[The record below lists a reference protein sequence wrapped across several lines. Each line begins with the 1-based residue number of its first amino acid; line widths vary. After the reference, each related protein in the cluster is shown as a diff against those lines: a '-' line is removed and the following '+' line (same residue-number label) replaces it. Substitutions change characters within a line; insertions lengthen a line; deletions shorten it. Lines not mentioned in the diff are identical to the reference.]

1 MQDLNALFATMHA
14 ATRQGAAPTW
24 PERQARLQALRRLL
38 LENKD
43 AICAAINADFG
54 NRPWQETQLLEMLQV
69 LSEIDCA
76 LKKGKSWMRPRHS
89 WASLWLLPA
98 RNEVLPQPKGVVGI
112 SVPWNYPLMLALC
125 PLAGA
130 LAAGNSV
137 LLKFAEDSAQFARL
151 LQDLVAQYFAP
162 EVLRVVCSAP
172 GVAQA
177 FVALPFDHLLF
188 TGSSAAG
195 QKVMAA
201 ASQNLTPVTL
211 ELGGKSPVLLLP
223 DADVA
228 RAAAAIIRSKLLN
241 AGQTCLAP
249 DYVLLRPEQVAPFI
263 EAAKAWVNK
272 HYPDIAHSPDYT
284 RIINAKQYARLV
296 AMQKEA
302 EQAGVQCLDLGTGAS
317 CPQDRVL
324 LPQLLIEPPTDLR
337 IMQEEIFGPLLPLL
351 VYENVDDA
359 IVGINARPRPLALYV
374 FGKEPKAIREVLAHT
389 RSGGV
394 TVNDCLLHVT
404 QHDLPFGGL
413 GASGMGHYHGKFGFD
428 TFSHQRA
435 VLHQSRWSSAG
446 MTQPPYGKKLTRLL
460 RWMIR

>member
-1 MQDLNALFATMHA
+1 
-14 ATRQGAAPTW
+14 
-24 PERQARLQALRRLL
+24 
-38 LENKD
+38 
-43 AICAAINADFG
+43 
-54 NRPWQETQLLEMLQV
+54 ML
-69 LSEIDCA
+69 
-76 LKKGKSWMRPRHS
+76 G
-89 WASLWLLPA
+89 
-98 RNEVLPQPKGVVGI
+98 
-112 SVPWNYPLMLALC
+112 LC

-137 LLKFAEDSAQFARL
+137 LLKFAEDSPKFARL
-151 LQDLVAQYFAP
+151 LQDLVAQHFAP
-162 EVLRVVCSAP
+162 DVLRVVCSEP
-172 GVAQA
+172 GIAQA

-188 TGSSAAG
+188 TGSGYAG

-201 ASQNLTPVTL
+201 ASNNLTPVTL

-223 DADVA
+223 DADAA
-228 RAAAAIIRSKLLN
+228 RAAEVIIRSKLLN

-249 DYVLLRPEQVAPFI
+249 DYVLLRPEQMQPFI
-263 EAAKAWVNK
+263 AAAKAWVNK
-272 HYPDIAHSPDYT
+272 HYPDMAHSPDYT

-302 EQAGVQCLDLGTGAS
+302 QQAGVQCLDLGTGAS
-317 CPQDRVL
+317 RPEDRVL

-359 IVGINARPRPLALYV
+359 IKGINARPRPVALSG
-374 FGKEPKAIREVLAHT
+374 FGQAQEAIREVLAHT

-404 QHDLPFGGL
+404 QHDLPFGGV

-435 VLHQSRWSSAG
+435 VLHQSRWSSAA
-446 MTQPPYGKKLTRLL
+446 MNKPPYGSKLTRVL
-460 RWMIR
+460 RLMVR